1 MTRLAVG
8 IVLTGWA
15 AAGFTDTDIWGHV
28 RFGLDFLAS
37 GHLPWRDPYSF
48 TSDQAWI
55 NHEWL
60 WDVLVGAV
68 YQFGGLT
75 GLLVFRAALVAAF
88 LVVVDRATRR
98 APAWARVVTL
108 LAVTLASVGQ
118 WTSTRPQLATLLL
131 YAITLSSPDA
141 MGLPGLF
148 ALWAN
153 LHGGW
158 IMGFGALVVRAV
170 LRPARRRVLLVV
182 ACGLAT
188 LLNPYGVRLWIAIA
202 DAIHRGWADVT
213 EWAPIWWL
221 STGSAPLFLWVA
233 LVLVA
238 AGLSFV
244 VAADR
249 PAWIW
254 TGLSLL
260 AAARSRRL
268 LALAAITIV
277 AELMPRWRAAG
288 LVHRASIDRRVLLAG
303 IAPVGIA
310 CWAARLVA
318 RAGPNVLPAGGRTT
332 RPRSRRDHLYSGS
345 EHSGTSADL
354 LRLRGVCD
362 LACRRSSQPFDRQ
375 PPRDRVLG
383 RGRSGTSPLLSRA
396 RPRVSGA
403 PERGCRLGAARL
415 SHDRAARGSGLGSTI
430 CGASLGHP
438 AAAAGSTGHR
448 ARFIRLAMFPES
460 VAIAGRRAT

>member
-1 MTRLAVG
+1 MQGMTRLAVG

-15 AAGFTDTDIWGHV
+15 AAGITDTDIWGHI

-37 GHLPWRDPYSF
+37 GHLPWHDPYSF

-60 WDVLVGAV
+60 WDVLVGAL

-98 APAWARVVTL
+98 APAWVRVVTL

-141 MGLPGLF
+141 MGLPALF

-158 IMGFGALVVRAV
+158 IMGLGALVVHGV
-170 LRPARRRVLLVV
+170 LRPTRRRVLLVV

-188 LLNPYGVRLWIAIA
+188 LLNPYGVRLWIGIA

-221 STGSAPLFLWVA
+221 STGAAPLFLWAA

-268 LALAAITIV
+268 LALASITIV
-277 AELMPRWRAAG
+277 AELMPHWRAAG
-288 LVHRASIDRRVLLAG
+288 PVHRASINRGAVLAG
-303 IAPVGIA
+303 IVPIGIA
-310 CWAARLVA
+310 CWAAVSWLA
-318 RAGPNVLPAGGRTT
+318 PGRTCF
-332 RPRSRRDHLYSGS
+332 PPAAG
-345 EHSGTSADL
+345 
-354 LRLRGVCD
+354 LRAPETDAV
-362 LACRRSSQPFDRQ
+362 AFI
-375 PPRDRVLG
+375 RDRNI
-383 RGRSGTSPLLSRA
+383 RGRALMYFDYGEYAIWHVGDRLSLSIDNRRETVYSDEVVQA
-396 RPRVSGA
+396 HHRFYRGLD
-403 PERGCRLGAARL
+403 PEYPTRLGADVVWVP
-415 SHDRAARGSGLGSTI
+415 HDSVTIAQLEARGWVRRFAGPRSVILLRQPGALVIGRDSPGSP
-430 CGASLGHP
+430 C
-438 AAAAGSTGHR
+438 
-448 ARFIRLAMFPES
+448 FPNP
-460 VAIAGRRAT
+460 